1 MDGEPR
7 QTVHQRVQFKIEKVK
22 AEGKQIEQIAKSFV
36 RRFDLAKAPL
46 MRAGLV
52 SLADGRHLL
61 LFDMHHLVSDGVSI
75 SIILNEL
82 AALYNGEELPELRL
96 HYKDYAFWQRAQ
108 AQEGFQKKRPIGKAC
123 LPASFP
129 YCS

>member
-1 MDGEPR
+1 LEAAFQKLIDRHEALRTSFTVVDGEPR

-22 AEGKQIEQIAKSFV
+22 AEGKPIEQIAKSFV

-82 AALYNGEELPELRL
+82 AALYNGEELP
-96 HYKDYAFWQRAQ
+96 
-108 AQEGFQKKRPIGKAC
+108 
-123 LPASFP
+123 
-129 YCS
+129 